1 MRAVK
6 IDEGRRFTMNES
18 RTGEAGWSLPIL
30 WIMLI
35 LIIAV
40 VFLFFGTL
48 RWIGLGILGIF
59 ALLVTFVA
67 ISTLLD
73 KEEEKK
79 PRKRRKRRRRPTE
92 TAEIE
97 VDEKPTTPAPRKADF
112 FAGGVGNLKYVDCAV
127 ATDGGSLALVL
138 SDDQERSFSLV
149 LDRALGT
156 ETYERI
162 RYQGKELL
170 SYEEETALLPK
181 LHMLV
186 HGDKDAV
193 QDIIGTFTGIIETR
207 S

>member
-1 MRAVK
+1 
-6 IDEGRRFTMNES
+6 MNKS
-18 RTGEAGWSLPIL
+18 CAGEAGWSLPIL

-112 FAGGVGNLKYVDCAV
+112 FAGGVGNLTYVDCAL

-138 SDDQERSFSLV
+138 SDAQERTFSLV

-156 ETYERI
+156 ETRDRI
-162 RYQGKELL
+162 RYQGKEML
-170 SYEEETALLPK
+170 SFEEEMTLLPK
-181 LHMLV
+181 LKTLA
-186 HGDKDAV
+186 DEDIEEEAV
-193 QDIIGTFTGIIETR
+193 QDIIETFIHVIEVR

>member
-1 MRAVK
+1 
-6 IDEGRRFTMNES
+6 MNKS
-18 RTGEAGWSLPIL
+18 CAGEAGWSLPIL

-59 ALLVTFVA
+59 ALLVAIVA

-73 KEEEKK
+73 KEKEKK

-97 VDEKPTTPAPRKADF
+97 VDEKPSTPAPSKSDF
-112 FAGGVGNLKYVDCAV
+112 FAVGLDGNLTYVDCAL

-138 SDDQERSFSLV
+138 SDAQERTFSLV

-156 ETYERI
+156 ETNDRI
-162 RYQGKELL
+162 RYQGKEML
-170 SYEEETALLPK
+170 SFEEEMTLFPK
-181 LHMLV
+181 LKTLA
-186 HGDKDAV
+186 DEDIEEEAV
-193 QDIIGTFTGIIETR
+193 QDIIETFIDVIEAR